1 MRGRMK
7 LIGGRTLA
15 IAACAIS
22 VLTAQNVNQPRFEA
36 ASVRVADR
44 CSLENTVDAG
54 RIALH
59 GDPLNVV
66 LMEAYGVKM
75 DQITGPSWLE
85 TDCFVIDAT
94 MPKGATRD
102 QLPSMLQALLVER
115 FKLAVHKESRPRP
128 GYALVVDKNGP
139 KLKASD
145 PNSNALGIPAG
156 QVQFG
161 STLKSAGIK
170 GSMTMTTLAHF
181 LSVREAVPVEN
192 LTGLQGKYDV
202 DVSRALDPTLEQ
214 PDQYAKARAETHP
227 NAELP
232 PPPTADLFMAVR
244 DSLGLRL
251 EPRKEQVEV
260 VVIDHIERVPTDN

>member
-1 MRGRMK
+1 MNIRLM
-7 LIGGRTLA
+7 LA
-15 IAACAIS
+15 IAVCTIS
-22 VLTAQNVNQPRFEA
+22 VLAAQNADQSRFEA

-44 CSLENTVDAG
+44 CSVENTVDAG

-85 TDCFVIDAT
+85 TDCFAIDAT
-94 MPKGATRD
+94 MPKGATKD

-139 KLKASD
+139 KVKATD
-145 PNSNALGIPAG
+145 LNSPEAIQRAG
-156 QVQFG
+156 RVQFG
-161 STLKSAGIK
+161 STLNSAGIK
-170 GSMTMTTLAHF
+170 GSMTMATLVRL
-181 LSVREAVPVEN
+181 LSGRVKATVED

-202 DVSRALDPTLEQ
+202 DISWALDPSFERPGPYALATAESH
-214 PDQYAKARAETHP
+214 PD
-227 NAELP
+227 AELP
-232 PPPTADLFMAVR
+232 PAPTADLFSAVR
-244 DSLGLRL
+244 DALGLKL
-251 EPRKEQVEV
+251 ESRKEQVEV
-260 VVIDHIERVPTDN
+260 VVIDHVERIPTEN